1 MILAMSPELQK
12 LFANQGGVATSGQI
26 LARTTRRRFEAAV
39 NCGVLERMWQGIYC
53 LGEPTDELRLR
64 GLELSSGKSV
74 PVCLGTAA
82 AIYGFDTDD
91 TVDLHV
97 LNPPGGQLRNGD
109 GLVVHRRDG
118 APLVMVEGRLV
129 TGAAWTAVEVARAQR
144 RPRALAT
151 LDAALRSETCS
162 RAELWRAA
170 VEQTRRRG
178 IVSVRELIPLA
189 DARAESP
196 MESEARLAMIDG
208 GLPIPKLQ
216 YAIIDGNRER
226 RRVDFA
232 WPEHRIAVEY
242 DGVDW
247 HSQPDAMKRDRR
259 RRAALEAVGWTVI
272 SIVFEDVRYRPWE
285 FVALIAERLRH
296 ARAA

>member
-1 MILAMSPELQK
+1 MILGMDPELEEI
-12 LFANQGGVATSGQI
+12 FAKQGGVATSGQI
-26 LARTTRRRFEAAV
+26 LARLTRRRFEAAV

-53 LGEPTDELRLR
+53 RGEPTDELRLR
-64 GLELSSGKSV
+64 GLDLSSGSTV

-82 AIYGFDTDD
+82 AMYGFDTEE

-97 LNPPGGQLRNGD
+97 LNPPGGQLRNAD

-118 APLVMVEGRLV
+118 VPLVIVDERPA
-129 TGAAWTAVEVARAQR
+129 TPPAWTAVEVARELR
-144 RPRALAT
+144 RPRGLAT

-162 RAELWRAA
+162 RGQLWRAA
-170 VEQTRRRG
+170 VEQAGRRG
-178 IVSVRELIPLA
+178 IVAVRELIPLA
-189 DARAESP
+189 DALAESP

-216 YAIIDGNRER
+216 YEVIDGNREL

-232 WPEHRIAVEY
+232 WPEQRVAVEY
-242 DGVDW
+242 DGVDF
-247 HSQPDAMKRDRR
+247 HSDPDAMKRDRR
-259 RRAALEAVGWTVI
+259 RRLALEDVGWIVI
-272 SIVFEDVRYRPWE
+272 SIVFEDVRYRAWE
-285 FVALIAERLRH
+285 FVARIDAQLRH

>member
-1 MILAMSPELQK
+1 MILAMNPEIEE
-12 LFANQGGVATSGQI
+12 LFHKQGGVALSSQI
-26 LARTTRRRFEAAV
+26 LLRMTRRQFENAV

-53 LGEPTDELRLR
+53 HGEPTDELRLR
-64 GLELSSGKSV
+64 GLDLSTGATV

-82 AIYGFDTDD
+82 AVYGFDTED

-97 LNPPGGQLRNGD
+97 LNPPGGQIRCAD

-118 APLVMVEGRLV
+118 APLVMVDERPV
-129 TGAAWTAVEVARAQR
+129 TSAAWTAIEVARGLR

-151 LDAALRSETCS
+151 LDAALRSETCG
-162 RAELWRAA
+162 RGELWRAA
-170 VEQTRRRG
+170 VEQAGRRG
-178 IVSVRELIPLA
+178 IIAVRELIALA
-189 DARAESP
+189 DALAESP

-208 GLPIPKLQ
+208 GLPIPTLQ
-216 YAIIDGNRER
+216 HEIVDGNRER

-232 WPEHRIAVEY
+232 WPEQRIAVEY

-247 HSQPDAMKRDRR
+247 HSDPDAMRRDRR
-259 RRAALEAVGWTVI
+259 RRAALEDIGWVVI
-272 SIVFEDVRYRPWE
+272 SIVFEDVRHRAWE
-285 FVALIAERLRH
+285 FVARIDAQLRH